1 VTETSIL
8 LGIEQQQAETQVYL
22 LADVIYYTPQQ
33 LLRPSLIDSPSLLLL
48 FSPRVSVCILYMAA
62 RDSFVV
68 GKRIRPK
75 RVNKNQMTETWK
87 CFIVAPSSAEVQV

>member
-1 VTETSIL
+1 LPPSAQHATETSIL

-48 FSPRVSVCILYMAA
+48 LPFVCLSASCTWRPEILLWSE
-62 RDSFVV
+62 RES
-68 GKRIRPK
+68 GRNESIKIK
-75 RVNKNQMTETWK
+75 
-87 CFIVAPSSAEVQV
+87 